1 MDGAI
6 GRPCTTFVDLSQKP
20 FSGEDCLRH
29 ILKSVPAGSLLF
41 FSPLAQNLSLAAE
54 LSRELIGRGYR
65 TVIGGNMSEL
75 APPEDFSVIHSG
87 IAKPGIYD
95 DLVFGPEAKLFT
107 KIKLGKQIEPH

>member
-1 MDGAI
+1 
-6 GRPCTTFVDLSQKP
+6 
-20 FSGEDCLRH
+20 
-29 ILKSVPAGSLLF
+29 
-41 FSPLAQNLSLAAE
+41 
-54 LSRELIGRGYR
+54 
-65 TVIGGNMSEL
+65 MSEL